1 MNTAAERNQVMEL
14 VKTLPNDQLNYIFRI
29 IQSLPDKKSVPEKCT
44 LRGRFSKYANPELR
58 EKEKGAWSLAAEEKH
73 ALR

>member
-1 MNTAAERNQVMEL
+1 MNTAVERNQVMEL
-14 VKTLPNDQLNYIFRI
+14 VKTLSDSQVKYVLSIM
-29 IQSLPDKKSVPEKCT
+29 QSLPDEKNIPEKCT

-58 EKEKGAWSLAAEEKH
+58 EKEKDAWSLAAEEKH

>member
-1 MNTAAERNQVMEL
+1 MNTAVERNQVMEL
-14 VKTLPNDQLNYIFRI
+14 VKTLSDSQVKYVLSIMQF
-29 IQSLPDKKSVPEKCT
+29 LPDEKNIPEKCK

-58 EKEKGAWSLAAEEKH
+58 EKEKDAWSLAAEEKH